1 MESEEPVTEVTGL
14 MDNDYAEL
22 IINSPSEIIPITP
35 FTEIVSRGG
44 NNPDGK
50 FILPE

>member
-1 MESEEPVTEVTGL
+1 MTEVTGL
-14 MDNDYAEL
+14 SDDVYAEVQ
-22 IINSPSEIIPITP
+22 IDQQDVPTTA
-35 FTEIVSRGG
+35 FDKIVSRGG

>member
-1 MESEEPVTEVTGL
+1 MDSEPVTEVVGL
-14 MDNDYAEL
+14 SDDVYAE
-22 IINSPSEIIPITP
+22 IPTDQQDVP
-35 FTEIVSRGG
+35 TTAFKQIVLRGG